1 MQALAAHDVRCAA
14 VRGVLLQAFQPVV
27 RFCGS
32 GAYENCELN
41 LMQREREEL
50 KDYFFLF
57 WGDEGILTGL
67 LFVGK
72 SWDGG
77 S

>member
-41 LMQREREEL
+41 LMQREREEGIKGYL
-50 KDYFFLF
+50 GHLELGMALFRYFL
-57 WGDEGILTGL
+57 GH
-67 LFVGK
+67 
-72 SWDGG
+72 S
-77 S
+77 